1 MSLDRIGAN
10 IMALV
15 LASRQEEA
23 ALFASVFCVLRK
35 CCKVTPSM
43 RESQTSIQNIVSYQ
57 GGLRVRVTS
66 RTRNGVR

>member
-1 MSLDRIGAN
+1 MSLDRIGVN
-10 IMALV
+10 IMVLV

-35 CCKVTPSM
+35 YRKVAPSI

-57 GGLRVRVTS
+57 RGLRVRVTS
-66 RTRNGVR
+66 RARNGVR